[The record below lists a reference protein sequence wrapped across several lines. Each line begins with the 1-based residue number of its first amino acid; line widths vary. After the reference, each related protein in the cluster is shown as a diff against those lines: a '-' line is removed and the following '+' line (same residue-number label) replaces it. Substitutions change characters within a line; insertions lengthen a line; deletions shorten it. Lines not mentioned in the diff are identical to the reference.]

1 MAKEIVAMILAG
13 GRGSRL
19 YALTQK
25 TAKPAVSFG
34 GKYRIV
40 DFPLSNCV
48 NSDID
53 TVGIATQYQ
62 PQKLNEYIGNGQPWD
77 LDRLHGGVHTLPPY
91 EQANGTD
98 WYKGTANAI
107 YQNIGFIDSYDP
119 EYVII
124 LSGDQICKQ
133 DYADFLRFHK
143 EKNAEFSVAVME
155 VPWSEAPRFGLM
167 VTDENDRISEF
178 QEKPKNPKSNL
189 ASMGIYIFNWDVLKK
204 YLTEDEA
211 DPTSD
216 NDFGKNVIPAL
227 LRDGRRM
234 FAYRFDGYWKDV
246 GTISSLWQ
254 ANMEVLDPNN
264 SGINLFDE
272 NWKIYSRNSGQPCQ
286 KIGSDATIVNSMITE
301 GCKINGTVKH
311 SILFPGVVVEKGAT
325 VDGAVVMGGTVIKAG
340 ATVTH
345 CIVAENVTIEEGATV
360 GKMPEGGM
368 NIEEPGEVAT
378 VGSGV
383 KIGKGATV
391 TANAMI
397 REDVKDGEV
406 Q

>member
-25 TAKPAVSFG
+25 TAKPAVGFG

-143 EKNAEFSVAVME
+143 EKGAEFSVAVME
-155 VPWSEAPRFGLM
+155 VDWKEASRFGLM
-167 VTDENDRISEF
+167 VADETDRITEF
-178 QEKPKNPKSNL
+178 QEKPPGPKSTL

-204 YLTEDEA
+204 YLEEDEA
-211 DPTSD
+211 DPNSK
-216 NDFGKNVIPAL
+216 NDFGMNIIPAL
-227 LRDGRRM
+227 LRDGRKM
-234 FAYRFDGYWKDV
+234 YAYHFNGYWRDV
-246 GTISSLWQ
+246 GTIDSLWE
-254 ANMEVLDPNN
+254 ANMEVLDPEN
-264 SGINLFDE
+264 SGIDIFDKK
-272 NWKIYSRNSGQPCQ
+272 WKIYSRNPVLPAQ
-286 KIGSDATIVNSMITE
+286 KIGPRAVVQDSLITE
-301 GCKINGTVKH
+301 GCQIYGRVQHSVLSAGVTV
-311 SILFPGVVVEKGAT
+311 
-325 VDGAVVMGGTVIKAG
+325 
-340 ATVTH
+340 
-345 CIVAENVTIEEGATV
+345 EEGATV
-360 GKMPEGGM
+360 EDAVLMDGVVVKAGAVVKRCILAED
-368 NIEEPGEVAT
+368 VV
-378 VGSGV
+378 VGAGA
-383 KIGKGATV
+383 KIGGEGPIAHVGTGLIVGAGATV
-391 TANAMI
+391 KEGAKVF
-397 REDVKDGEV
+397 DSVKEGEEV
-406 Q
+406 C